1 MQHRQLWYRGGLGL
15 ALALVVVG
23 YRGSR
28 AVIRAVPRAQLSVDQ
43 KMPSTSSVFS
53 ASKLTLQDEANNSAL
68 QVSPEAQESAG
79 PDKQSD
85 LTSGSSTSSSGI
97 SSGNSSGST
106 ILENA
111 KNNQTSET
119 ATTKAAEMVNGAVKM
134 TLDTNGTL
142 HLSGGSF
149 GASLGSAT
157 GSWIVKTLTANGYQP
172 TQVSKIVIDGKI
184 TATTMTNYS
193 YLFANLLNVTAIDGL
208 ANLNLTGVTDISW
221 LFLNCSQLGALDLNS
236 WDVSSVIR
244 MEGTFQN
251 CTKLVT
257 LNVANWNTDSLQY
270 LIDTFN
276 GDSSLTSLPVGKWN
290 TSKVATM
297 MRTFTDCSSLT
308 SLDIAN
314 WDTRVVT
321 NMSAIFRGMS
331 KVKSLPIDKWQTGR
345 VVNMQLAF
353 SGDTSLESIN
363 VANWDTSR
371 ATALDGTFAKLP
383 NIKSLPL
390 DNWNTSNV
398 QTIRSTFY
406 GDTNLTQLPIDNWN
420 VGKVFD
426 FNSTFSGCASLT
438 TAPVANWNTQS
449 ATNLGYTFE
458 GMTSLTSL
466 PVDNWQTGTVT
477 NMAGTFSRVSQ
488 LKSLPISKWNTKN
501 VQNMAGTFSEMSSVT
516 ALPVDNWQTGN
527 VTTMRGI
534 FTKVSQVKNLPVGK
548 WDTAKVVDM
557 GQVFYGNPQLT
568 SLPIENWNTSS
579 ATDFSQLFAEDS
591 GLQTLSL
598 GAWNT
603 TKVTNFESV
612 FQNTSLDKLD
622 LTGWNTNSAQTYT
635 NAFSSK
641 LPPKRLLLGPSFNFF
656 KSESWHLPNP
666 SSEAPYIGKWRSLN
680 NKKVYTSADLMT
692 KYDGKTIVGEFEW
705 ATGNTITVK
714 YVDAAGKSLAPDT
727 KISGATGDAYHIKPI
742 EIEGYV
748 PDQPDGVQGNFTD
761 KDETI
766 TLMYSPGGLMFA
778 SAPQTINFGQNPIT
792 GKSESYG
799 ASYDT
804 GLVIQDGRSIGST
817 WSLNATLSAS
827 GFTSKQS
834 ARPLAAVLSYKDQQT
849 GGESIL
855 TPGVARLIVNNH
867 QTVSNQGVNILGQKT
882 ALGALSLQVPTDRA
896 LTDTYQATVTW
907 TLNQGVPNR

>member
-28 AVIRAVPRAQLSVDQ
+28 TVIRAVPRAQLSVDQ

-53 ASKLTLQDEANNSAL
+53 ASKLTLQDEANNSAP
-68 QVSPEAQESAG
+68 QVSPEAQESSG

-119 ATTKAAEMVNGAVKM
+119 ATTKAAEMVNGTVKM

-193 YLFANLLNVTAIDGL
+193 YLFANLPNVTAIDGL

-251 CTKLVT
+251 CAKLVT

-345 VVNMQLAF
+345 VVNMQLVF

-466 PVDNWQTGTVT
+466 PVDNWQTG
-477 NMAGTFSRVSQ
+477 
-488 LKSLPISKWNTKN
+488 
-501 VQNMAGTFSEMSSVT
+501 
-516 ALPVDNWQTGN
+516 N

-548 WDTAKVVDM
+548 WNTAKVVDM

-714 YVDAAGKSLAPDT
+714 YVDAAGKYLAPDT

-742 EIEGYV
+742 EIQGYV

-766 TLMYSPGGLMFA
+766 TLMYNPGGLMFV

-792 GKSESYG
+792 GKSENYG

>member
-28 AVIRAVPRAQLSVDQ
+28 TVIRAVPRAQLSVDQ

-53 ASKLTLQDEANNSAL
+53 ASKLTLQDEANNSAP
-68 QVSPEAQESAG
+68 QVSPEAQESSG

-85 LTSGSSTSSSGI
+85 LISGSSTSTSSSGI

-119 ATTKAAEMVNGAVKM
+119 ATTKAAEMVNGTVKM
-134 TLDTNGTL
+134 ILDTNGTL

-193 YLFANLLNVTAIDGL
+193 YLFANLPNVTAIDGL

-251 CTKLVT
+251 CAKLVT

-345 VVNMQLAF
+345 VVNMQLVF

-466 PVDNWQTGTVT
+466 PVDNWQTG
-477 NMAGTFSRVSQ
+477 
-488 LKSLPISKWNTKN
+488 
-501 VQNMAGTFSEMSSVT
+501 
-516 ALPVDNWQTGN
+516 N

-548 WDTAKVVDM
+548 WNTAKVVDM

>member
-28 AVIRAVPRAQLSVDQ
+28 TVIRAVPRAQLSVDQ

-53 ASKLTLQDEANNSAL
+53 ASKLTLQDAANDSAP
-68 QVSPEAQESAG
+68 QVSPEAQESSG
-79 PDKQSD
+79 PDKESNS
-85 LTSGSSTSSSGI
+85 TSGSST
-97 SSGNSSGST
+97 NSSGST
-106 ILENA
+106 TLESA
-111 KNNQTSET
+111 EDNQTSET
-119 ATTKAAEMVNGAVKM
+119 ATTKAAEMVNGTVKM

-149 GASLGSAT
+149 GALLGSAT

-184 TATTMTNYS
+184 TATTITNYS
-193 YLFANLLNVTAIDGL
+193 YLFANLPNVTAIDGL

-251 CTKLVT
+251 CAKLVT
-257 LNVANWNTDSLQY
+257 LNVADWNTGSLQY

-276 GDSSLTSLPVGKWN
+276 GASSLTSLPVGKWN

-308 SLDIAN
+308 SLDVAN

-331 KVKSLPIDKWQTGR
+331 KVKNLPIDKWQTGR
-345 VVNMQLAF
+345 VVNMQLVF

-371 ATALDGTFAKLP
+371 AAALDGTFAKLP

-398 QTIRSTFY
+398 QTLRNTFY

-458 GMTSLTSL
+458 GMTSLTS
-466 PVDNWQTGTVT
+466 
-477 NMAGTFSRVSQ
+477 
-488 LKSLPISKWNTKN
+488 
-501 VQNMAGTFSEMSSVT
+501 
-516 ALPVDNWQTGN
+516 LPVDNWQTGN

-579 ATDFSQLFAEDS
+579 ATDFSQLFAEDA

-742 EIEGYV
+742 EIQGYV

-766 TLMYSPGGLMFA
+766 TLMYNPGGLMFV

-792 GKSESYG
+792 GKSENYG

-849 GGESIL
+849 GNESIL

-867 QTVSNQGVNILGQKT
+867 QTVSNQGVNVLGQKM

>member
-28 AVIRAVPRAQLSVDQ
+28 TVIRAVPRAQLSVDQ

-53 ASKLTLQDEANNSAL
+53 ASKLTLQDEANNSAP
-68 QVSPEAQESAG
+68 QVSPEAQESSG

-85 LTSGSSTSSSGI
+85 LTSGSSTSTSSSGI
-97 SSGNSSGST
+97 SSGNSSGNSSGST

-119 ATTKAAEMVNGAVKM
+119 ATTKAAEMVNGTVKM
-134 TLDTNGTL
+134 ILDTNGTL

-193 YLFANLLNVTAIDGL
+193 YLFANLPNVTAIDGL

-251 CTKLVT
+251 CAKLVT

-345 VVNMQLAF
+345 VVNMQLVF

-466 PVDNWQTGTVT
+466 PVDNWQTG
-477 NMAGTFSRVSQ
+477 
-488 LKSLPISKWNTKN
+488 
-501 VQNMAGTFSEMSSVT
+501 
-516 ALPVDNWQTGN
+516 N

-548 WDTAKVVDM
+548 WNTAKVVDM

>member
-28 AVIRAVPRAQLSVDQ
+28 TVIRAVPRAQLSVDQ

-85 LTSGSSTSSSGI
+85 LISGSSTSSS
-97 SSGNSSGST
+97 SSGST
-106 ILENA
+106 ILGNV
-111 KNNQTSET
+111 KNNQTSKT
-119 ATTKAAEMVNGAVKM
+119 ATTKAAEMVNGTVKM

-172 TQVSKIVIDGKI
+172 TQVSKIVIYGKI

-193 YLFANLLNVTAIDGL
+193 YLFANLPNVTAIDGL

-308 SLDIAN
+308 SLDVAN

-331 KVKSLPIDKWQTGR
+331 KVKNLPIDKWQTGR
-345 VVNMQLAF
+345 VVVNMQLAF

-363 VANWDTSR
+363 VSNWDTSR
-371 ATALDGTFAKLP
+371 AAALDGTFAKLP

-398 QTIRSTFY
+398 QTLRNTFY

-466 PVDNWQTGTVT
+466 PVDNWQTGIVT

-527 VTTMRGI
+527 VTTMREI

-548 WDTAKVVDM
+548 WNTAKVVDM

-591 GLQTLSL
+591 GLQTLNL
-598 GAWNT
+598 GTWNT

-656 KSESWHLPNP
+656 KSERWQLPNP

-705 ATGNTITVK
+705 ATG
-714 YVDAAGKSLAPDT
+714 
-727 KISGATGDAYHIKPI
+727 DAYHIKPI
-742 EIEGYV
+742 EIQGYV

-761 KDETI
+761 KDEMI
-766 TLMYSPGGLMFA
+766 TLVYNPGGLLFA

-792 GKSESYG
+792 GKLENYG

-804 GLVIQDGRSIGST
+804 GLVIQDGRPIGSM

-834 ARPLAAVLSYKDQQT
+834 VRPLAAVLSYKDQQT
-849 GGESIL
+849 GSESIL
-855 TPGVARLIVNNH
+855 APGVARLIVKNH
-867 QTVSNQGVNILGQKT
+867 QTVSNQGVNVLGQKT

>member
-28 AVIRAVPRAQLSVDQ
+28 TVIRAVPRAQLSVDQ

-85 LTSGSSTSSSGI
+85 LISGSSTSSS
-97 SSGNSSGST
+97 SSGST
-106 ILENA
+106 ILGNVE
-111 KNNQTSET
+111 NNQTSKT
-119 ATTKAAEMVNGAVKM
+119 ATTKAAEMVNGTVKM

-193 YLFANLLNVTAIDGL
+193 YLFANLPNVTAIDGL

-308 SLDIAN
+308 SLDVAN

-331 KVKSLPIDKWQTGR
+331 KVKNLPIDKWQTGR

-363 VANWDTSR
+363 VSNWDTSR
-371 ATALDGTFAKLP
+371 AAALDGTFAKLP

-398 QTIRSTFY
+398 QTLRNTFY

-466 PVDNWQTGTVT
+466 PVDNWQTGIVT
-477 NMAGTFSRVSQ
+477 NMAGTFSRVS
-488 LKSLPISKWNTKN
+488 
-501 VQNMAGTFSEMSSVT
+501 
-516 ALPVDNWQTGN
+516 
-527 VTTMRGI
+527 
-534 FTKVSQVKNLPVGK
+534 
-548 WDTAKVVDM
+548 
-557 GQVFYGNPQLT
+557 QLT

-591 GLQTLSL
+591 GLQTLNL
-598 GAWNT
+598 GTWNT

-656 KSESWHLPNP
+656 KSERWQLPNP

-714 YVDAAGKSLAPDT
+714 YVDATGNSLAPDT

-742 EIEGYV
+742 EIQGYV

-761 KDETI
+761 KDEMI
-766 TLMYSPGGLMFA
+766 TLVYNPGGLLFA

-792 GKSESYG
+792 GKLENYG

-804 GLVIQDGRSIGST
+804 GLVIQDGRPIGSM

-834 ARPLAAVLSYKDQQT
+834 VRPLAAVLSYKDQQT
-849 GGESIL
+849 GSESIL
-855 TPGVARLIVNNH
+855 APGVARLIVKNH
-867 QTVSNQGVNILGQKT
+867 QTVSNQGVNVLGQKT

>member
-79 PDKQSD
+79 PDKQSN

-97 SSGNSSGST
+97 SSGST

-119 ATTKAAEMVNGAVKM
+119 ATTKAAEMVNGTVKM

-193 YLFANLLNVTAIDGL
+193 YLFANLPNVTAIDGL

-345 VVNMQLAF
+345 VVNMQLVF

-458 GMTSLTSL
+458 GMTSLTS
-466 PVDNWQTGTVT
+466 
-477 NMAGTFSRVSQ
+477 
-488 LKSLPISKWNTKN
+488 
-501 VQNMAGTFSEMSSVT
+501 
-516 ALPVDNWQTGN
+516 LPVDNWQTGN

-680 NKKVYTSADLMT
+680 NKKVYTSVDLMT

-778 SAPQTINFGQNPIT
+778 SAPQAINFGQNPIT

>member
-28 AVIRAVPRAQLSVDQ
+28 TVIRAVPRAQLSVDQ

-85 LTSGSSTSSSGI
+85 LISGSSTSSS
-97 SSGNSSGST
+97 SSGST
-106 ILENA
+106 ILGNVE
-111 KNNQTSET
+111 NNQTSKT
-119 ATTKAAEMVNGAVKM
+119 ATTKAAEMVNGTVKM

-172 TQVSKIVIDGKI
+172 TQVSKIVIYGKI

-193 YLFANLLNVTAIDGL
+193 YLFANLPNVTAIDGL

-308 SLDIAN
+308 SLDVAN

-331 KVKSLPIDKWQTGR
+331 KVKNLPIDKWQTGR
-345 VVNMQLAF
+345 VVVNMQLAF

-363 VANWDTSR
+363 VSNWDTSR
-371 ATALDGTFAKLP
+371 AAALDGTFAKLP

-398 QTIRSTFY
+398 QTLRNTFY

-466 PVDNWQTGTVT
+466 PVDNWQTGIVT

-527 VTTMRGI
+527 VTTMREI

-548 WDTAKVVDM
+548 WNTAKVVDM

-591 GLQTLSL
+591 GLQTLNL
-598 GAWNT
+598 GTWNT

-656 KSESWHLPNP
+656 KSERWQLPNP

-705 ATGNTITVK
+705 ATG
-714 YVDAAGKSLAPDT
+714 
-727 KISGATGDAYHIKPI
+727 DAYHIKPI
-742 EIEGYV
+742 EIQGYV

-761 KDETI
+761 KDEMI
-766 TLMYSPGGLMFA
+766 TLVYNPGGLLFA

-792 GKSESYG
+792 GKLENYG

-804 GLVIQDGRSIGST
+804 GLVIQDGRPIGSM

-834 ARPLAAVLSYKDQQT
+834 VRPLAAVLSYKDQQT
-849 GGESIL
+849 GSESIL
-855 TPGVARLIVNNH
+855 APGVARLIVKNH
-867 QTVSNQGVNILGQKT
+867 QTVSNQGVNVLGQKT

>member
-28 AVIRAVPRAQLSVDQ
+28 TVIRAVPRAQLSVDQ

-85 LTSGSSTSSSGI
+85 LISGSSTSSS
-97 SSGNSSGST
+97 SSGST
-106 ILENA
+106 ILGNVE
-111 KNNQTSET
+111 NNQTSKT
-119 ATTKAAEMVNGAVKM
+119 ATTKAAEMVNGTVKM

-172 TQVSKIVIDGKI
+172 TQVSKIVIYGKI

-193 YLFANLLNVTAIDGL
+193 YLFANLPNVTAIDGL

-308 SLDIAN
+308 SLDVAN

-331 KVKSLPIDKWQTGR
+331 KVKNLPIDKWQTGR
-345 VVNMQLAF
+345 VVVNMQLAF

-363 VANWDTSR
+363 VSNWDTSR
-371 ATALDGTFAKLP
+371 AAALDGTFAKLP

-398 QTIRSTFY
+398 QTLRNTFY

-466 PVDNWQTGTVT
+466 PVDNWQTGIVT

-527 VTTMRGI
+527 VTTMREI

-548 WDTAKVVDM
+548 WNTAKVVDM

-591 GLQTLSL
+591 GLQTLNL
-598 GAWNT
+598 GTWNT

-656 KSESWHLPNP
+656 KSERWQLPNP

-705 ATGNTITVK
+705 ATG
-714 YVDAAGKSLAPDT
+714 
-727 KISGATGDAYHIKPI
+727 DAYHIKPI
-742 EIEGYV
+742 EIQGYV
-748 PDQPDGVQGNFTD
+748 PDQPDGVQGTFTD
-761 KDETI
+761 KDEMI
-766 TLMYSPGGLMFA
+766 TLVYNPGGLLFA
-778 SAPQTINFGQNPIT
+778 SAPQTITFGQNPIT
-792 GKSESYG
+792 GKLENYG

-804 GLVIQDGRSIGST
+804 GLVIQDGRPIGSM

-827 GFTSKQS
+827 GVTSNQS
-834 ARPLAAVLSYKDQQT
+834 VRPLAAVLSYKDQQT
-849 GGESIL
+849 GSESIL
-855 TPGVARLIVNNH
+855 APGVARLIVKNH
-867 QTVSNQGVNILGQKT
+867 QTVSNQGVNVLGQKT

>member
-79 PDKQSD
+79 PDKQSN

-97 SSGNSSGST
+97 SSGISSGST

-119 ATTKAAEMVNGAVKM
+119 ATTKAAEMVNGTVKM

-193 YLFANLLNVTAIDGL
+193 YLFANLPNVTAIDGL

-345 VVNMQLAF
+345 VVNMQLVF

-458 GMTSLTSL
+458 GMTSLTS
-466 PVDNWQTGTVT
+466 
-477 NMAGTFSRVSQ
+477 
-488 LKSLPISKWNTKN
+488 
-501 VQNMAGTFSEMSSVT
+501 
-516 ALPVDNWQTGN
+516 LPVDNWQTGN

-680 NKKVYTSADLMT
+680 NKKVYTSVDLMT

-778 SAPQTINFGQNPIT
+778 SAPQAINFGQNPIT

>member
-15 ALALVVVG
+15 GLALVVVG

-28 AVIRAVPRAQLSVDQ
+28 TVIRAVPRAQLSVDQ

-53 ASKLTLQDEANNSAL
+53 ASKLTLQDEANNSAP
-68 QVSPEAQESAG
+68 QVSPEAQESSG

-85 LTSGSSTSSSGI
+85 LTSGSSTSTSSSGI
-97 SSGNSSGST
+97 SSGNSSGNSSGST

-119 ATTKAAEMVNGAVKM
+119 ATTKAAEMVNGTVKM
-134 TLDTNGTL
+134 ILDTNGTL

-193 YLFANLLNVTAIDGL
+193 YLFANLPNVTAIDGL

-251 CTKLVT
+251 CAKLVT

-345 VVNMQLAF
+345 VVNMQLVF

-466 PVDNWQTGTVT
+466 PVDNWQTG
-477 NMAGTFSRVSQ
+477 
-488 LKSLPISKWNTKN
+488 
-501 VQNMAGTFSEMSSVT
+501 
-516 ALPVDNWQTGN
+516 N

-548 WDTAKVVDM
+548 WNTAKVVDM

>member
-28 AVIRAVPRAQLSVDQ
+28 TVIRAVPRTQLSVDQ

-119 ATTKAAEMVNGAVKM
+119 ATTKAAEMVNGTVKM

-193 YLFANLLNVTAIDGL
+193 YLFANLPNVTAIDGL
-208 ANLNLTGVTDISW
+208 ANFNLTGVTDISW

-345 VVNMQLAF
+345 VVNMQLVF

-458 GMTSLTSL
+458 GMTSLTS
-466 PVDNWQTGTVT
+466 
-477 NMAGTFSRVSQ
+477 
-488 LKSLPISKWNTKN
+488 
-501 VQNMAGTFSEMSSVT
+501 
-516 ALPVDNWQTGN
+516 LPVDNWQTGN

-666 SSEAPYIGKWRSLN
+666 SSEAPYIGKWHSLN

-742 EIEGYV
+742 EIQGYV

-766 TLMYSPGGLMFA
+766 TLMYSPGGLMLA

-792 GKSESYG
+792 GKSENYG

-849 GGESIL
+849 GSESIL

-867 QTVSNQGVNILGQKT
+867 QTVSNQGVNVLGQKT

>member
-28 AVIRAVPRAQLSVDQ
+28 TVIRAVPRAQLSVDQ

-97 SSGNSSGST
+97 SSGISSGNSSGST
-106 ILENA
+106 ILENT

-119 ATTKAAEMVNGAVKM
+119 ATTKAAEMVNGTVKM

-149 GASLGSAT
+149 GASLESAT

-193 YLFANLLNVTAIDGL
+193 YLFANLPNVTAIDGL

-251 CTKLVT
+251 CAKLVT

-345 VVNMQLAF
+345 VVNMQLVF

-466 PVDNWQTGTVT
+466 PVDNWQTG
-477 NMAGTFSRVSQ
+477 
-488 LKSLPISKWNTKN
+488 
-501 VQNMAGTFSEMSSVT
+501 
-516 ALPVDNWQTGN
+516 N

-548 WDTAKVVDM
+548 WNTAKVVDM

-591 GLQTLSL
+591 GLQNLSL

-742 EIEGYV
+742 EIQGYV

-792 GKSESYG
+792 GKSENYG

>member
-1 MQHRQLWYRGGLGL
+1 MQHRQIWYRGGLGL

-28 AVIRAVPRAQLSVDQ
+28 TVIRAVPRAQLSVDQ

-53 ASKLTLQDEANNSAL
+53 ASKLTLQDEANNSAP
-68 QVSPEAQESAG
+68 QVSPEAQESSG

-119 ATTKAAEMVNGAVKM
+119 ATTKAAEMVNGTVKM

-193 YLFANLLNVTAIDGL
+193 YLFANLPNVTAIDGL

-251 CTKLVT
+251 CAKLVT

-345 VVNMQLAF
+345 VVNMQLVF

-466 PVDNWQTGTVT
+466 PVDNWQTG
-477 NMAGTFSRVSQ
+477 
-488 LKSLPISKWNTKN
+488 
-501 VQNMAGTFSEMSSVT
+501 
-516 ALPVDNWQTGN
+516 N

-548 WDTAKVVDM
+548 WNTAKVVDM

-714 YVDAAGKSLAPDT
+714 YVDAAGKYLAPDT

-742 EIEGYV
+742 EIQGYV

-766 TLMYSPGGLMFA
+766 TLMYNPGGLMFV

-792 GKSESYG
+792 GKSENYG